1 MRLFI
6 QAPAI
11 ALLALAL
18 SACDNSAEIQS
29 TTAKAT
35 PAPAPKNDA
44 KPVSTETTATP
55 IKNEVA
61 YSASVVPEKMTVQ
74 EKKARFRQLLTPA
87 INTVYAELLAK
98 YEEVAEIL
106 ADGKPHPEFDAL
118 KKEYR
123 AKNNEELLQ
132 ALKPH
137 PRSIVIAQAAMESA
151 WATSRFFRKA
161 NNVFGVWSFDKNEPR
176 IAAGE
181 QRGAKTI
188 WLKKYSTIEASVRDN
203 YRVLARGH
211 KFTGFRKLRMTSED
225 PYKLV
230 KQLDAYSEL
239 GAKYGEELSSVIRFN
254 KFTELDKVK

>member
-1 MRLFI
+1 LIIRDPFPSTQCLFFTQGFTMRLLI

-18 SACDNSAEIQS
+18 SACDNSTETQS
-29 TTAKAT
+29 TTAKA
-35 PAPAPKNDA
+35 ASAPKNA
-44 KPVSTETTATP
+44 AQPVSAETTATP
-55 IKNEVA
+55 IKNEVT

-74 EKKARFRQLLTPA
+74 EKKARFRQLLIPA
-87 INTVYAELLAK
+87 VNAVYAELLAK

-181 QRGAKTI
+181 QRGTKTI

-225 PYKLV
+225 PY
-230 KQLDAYSEL
+230 
-239 GAKYGEELSSVIRFN
+239 
-254 KFTELDKVK
+254 